1 MNKGHDIN
9 KAERIHGM
17 EMEWVEEQYQVAMLL
32 VEDLQRPQSE
42 ASMQYMVVIGGHWM
56 VILKPR
62 LHGNGM
68 AASAIIPAMPPLGSL
83 TNLVQTA
90 PTPANRR
97 VKKHPR

>member
-42 ASMQYMVVIGGHWM
+42 AS
-56 VILKPR
+56 
-62 LHGNGM
+62 GNGM

>member
-1 MNKGHDIN
+1 
-9 KAERIHGM
+9 
-17 EMEWVEEQYQVAMLL
+17 
-32 VEDLQRPQSE
+32 
-42 ASMQYMVVIGGHWM
+42 M